1 MGRVLSCHE
10 IPFETRKARIALR
23 SRRNVLGAEMAR
35 DMYRETV
42 SGYRPGESVIFTPGS
57 SSFAVLDTTYQDPF
71 PYYRK
76 TSPYPPLPLLTGAP
90 SPASFSPATATQTVA
105 AMTDFFYNTSDSANS
120 TSIDDAYNNQTVSS
134 DSPVFPEYIRVVSTI
149 FCSIVL
155 FVGVVGNVLVPVV
168 ILKNRDMRNSTNYF
182 LINLSFAD
190 LLVLLICLPS
200 VLVELHSPPDVW
212 VLGYSMCKY

>member
-1 MGRVLSCHE
+1 
-10 IPFETRKARIALR
+10 
-23 SRRNVLGAEMAR
+23 MAH
-35 DMYRETV
+35 DMHRETV
-42 SGYRPGESVIFTPGS
+42 SGYRPAETVIFTPGS
-57 SSFAVLDTTYQDPF
+57 SSFAVLDTTSQDPF

-76 TSPYPPLPLLTGAP
+76 TSPYPPSPPPTVAP
-90 SPASFSPATATQTVA
+90 SSVSFSSATATKAVA
-105 AMTDFFYNTSDSANS
+105 AMTEFIYNATDDANF
-120 TSIDDAYNNQTVSS
+120 TSIDGAYSNQTASP
-134 DSPVFPEYIRVVSTI
+134 DSPVFPEYIRIVSTI

-182 LINLSFAD
+182 LINLSLAD

-212 VLGYSMCKY
+212 VLGYSMCKYCYITMH